1 MRKSILGFSVAAIVF
16 ILEQITKWLVLGPLD
31 LRNTQSV
38 EVLPI
43 FRLNY
48 TENHGIS
55 LGLFQASSD
64 AMRWVLVLVTAAIAV
79 GVAWWI
85 GREEKR
91 WDQIALGM
99 VLGGALGN
107 ILDRVRHGYVV
118 DFADLHFGDFRPFF
132 IFNVAD
138 AAISIGVAILLL
150 RAFLVKDRP
159 KENAEQSVDRLLL
172 SVLRSQ
178 RGSAGD
184 RRRQRVIR
192 RNDERRVAGD
202 LEFVRSGAL
211 AAQDRATAQ
220 GDCRKGQERDDF
232 THVRHSPLAD
242 PEPGRP
248 AVTVWRR
255 QC

>member
-1 MRKSILGFSVAAIVF
+1 MRKSVLGFSVAAIVF

-64 AMRWVLVLVTAAIAV
+64 AMRWVLVLVTAAIAI

-150 RAFLVKDRP
+150 RAFLVKERP
-159 KENAEQSVDRLLL
+159 KENAEH
-172 SVLRSQ
+172 
-178 RGSAGD
+178 A
-184 RRRQRVIR
+184 
-192 RNDERRVAGD
+192 
-202 LEFVRSGAL
+202 
-211 AAQDRATAQ
+211 
-220 GDCRKGQERDDF
+220 
-232 THVRHSPLAD
+232 
-242 PEPGRP
+242 
-248 AVTVWRR
+248 
-255 QC
+255 

>member
-1 MRKSILGFSVAAIVF
+1 MRKSVLGFSVAAIVF

-31 LRNTQSV
+31 LRNTQSI

-159 KENAEQSVDRLLL
+159 KENAEH
-172 SVLRSQ
+172 
-178 RGSAGD
+178 A
-184 RRRQRVIR
+184 
-192 RNDERRVAGD
+192 
-202 LEFVRSGAL
+202 
-211 AAQDRATAQ
+211 
-220 GDCRKGQERDDF
+220 
-232 THVRHSPLAD
+232 
-242 PEPGRP
+242 
-248 AVTVWRR
+248 
-255 QC
+255 